1 MKLFLLLTNLVS
13 QKLCLEK
20 RRSNFQFET
29 WEHLHRY
36 LWATWNLNWL
46 FNVYVQDDNQNLLR
60 SSNRQYVWKGC
71 KWKHHIWDCNC
82 KKIESRPNWILMSLA
97 DLGETRNP
105 TFKKKR
111 AFKISSW
118 IKFRQKKKWQESQ
131 VLKWPKVEV
140 RKRFIFNITWTRV
153 NQN

>member
-1 MKLFLLLTNLVS
+1 MILLINPKKIKLKIKHCYLGLFEDVKSLVMMKLFLLLTNLVS

-97 DLGETRNP
+97 DLGETSNP
-105 TFKKKR
+105 TF
-111 AFKISSW
+111 
-118 IKFRQKKKWQESQ
+118 
-131 VLKWPKVEV
+131 
-140 RKRFIFNITWTRV
+140 
-153 NQN
+153 